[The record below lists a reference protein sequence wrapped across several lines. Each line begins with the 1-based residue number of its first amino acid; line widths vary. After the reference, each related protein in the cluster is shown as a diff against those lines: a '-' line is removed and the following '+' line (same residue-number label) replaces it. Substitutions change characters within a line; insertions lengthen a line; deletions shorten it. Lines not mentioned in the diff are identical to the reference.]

1 MPELK
6 LLAFDADDL
15 AVISANLQDALMR
28 VGDLVWL
35 PAEQRFVA
43 VSNRFDWVEA
53 LKETGNEAGSP
64 GAAYLRRRSGL
75 RFERVRGA
83 QILGIDPRRKE
94 TILSLLAVSFEPGV
108 PPAGSIVLRF
118 ANSSAIRL
126 EVECIEAELK
136 DLGPVWR
143 AASMPKHNDADP
155 LPQDE

>member
-6 LLAFDADDL
+6 LLAFDTDDL

-28 VGDLVWL
+28 VGDLSWL

-53 LKETGNEAGSP
+53 LKETGEEASSP
-64 GAAYLRRRSGL
+64 AATYLRRRSGL
-75 RFERVRGA
+75 RFERVRAA
-83 QILGIDPRRKE
+83 QSLGINLRRKE

-118 ANSSAIRL
+118 ANNGAIRL

-143 AASMPKHNDADP
+143 AASMPKHSDADP

>member
-15 AVISANLQDALMR
+15 AVISANLQDALLR
-28 VGDLVWL
+28 VGDLIWL

-53 LKETGNEAGSP
+53 LKEAGTEVGSSA
-64 GAAYLRRRSGL
+64 AAYLRRRSGL

-83 QILGIDPRRKE
+83 QILGIDLRRKE
-94 TILSLLAVSFEPGV
+94 TILSLMAVSFEPSD
-108 PPAGSIVLRF
+108 PPAGSIILRF
-118 ANSSAIRL
+118 ADSGAIRL
-126 EVECIEAELK
+126 DVECIEAELK

-143 AASMPKHNDADP
+143 ATSMPKHSDAGP
-155 LPQDE
+155 LAQDK